1 MKLKGINPF
10 EQHVEKI
17 IIGGCGVAFVGALA
31 WQFFFSETDVKVGK
45 DSVPVSRAFEPAE
58 KEAKNKLAAMD
69 DPSPKNLPE
78 LPKIDLGGD
87 LKMGQKLALPAVA
100 GTTVAMGRTP
110 GLGSIIVDGGPPT
123 TQCTFAI
130 AKVPA
135 PAAPYA
141 LAFRNTVSPVEKLR
155 SAELA
160 KLLPTEQPFDKAAV
174 SVEAEFDGKALF
186 ASLLADPDGDAGP
199 LCGTLPNW
207 VLEGGQ
213 GGLELGAQGLGIGCQ
228 HADPGA
234 LGDRPIM
241 RAGDIAAQG
250 HKPDGRDTREQL
262 VIELLRALLVVRLN
276 DQAVMLQILNRFGV
290 AICVQIGLGGKEH
303 GMHASDLG
311 HSEVGRYRPL
321 QLDGDIGFKPE
332 DIRGLHGAVEMDH
345 QLGIGT
351 LEFHQPGRKPES
363 PQTFGHRQPDFAFH
377 VLFYGITGLQKI
389 ERGRFHPQRGA
400 VDLITFRSRAD
411 TVNVAGQ
418 KDNAQRVL
426 KLIHLAPQR
435 VDRLTQPL

>member
-213 GGLELGAQGLGIGCQ
+213 GGIPLVEVVGVQMERRTVRKGDGSIPSSDEVVPIGVIPGRADPVAYWKQHAESGGSIPPLLDEAREAMEEIQRPPYLETIAGVEWSAPREMAQELLPQAGGDNGAQ
-228 HADPGA
+228 
-234 LGDRPIM
+234 
-241 RAGDIAAQG
+241 IAAI
-250 HKPDGRDTREQL
+250 KREIKRIDRKIADL
-262 VIELLRALLVVRLN
+262 SALRTELDRVI
-276 DQAVMLQILNRFGV
+276 GSCSHGTV
-290 AICVQIGLGGKEH
+290 ADC
-303 GMHASDLG
+303 
-311 HSEVGRYRPL
+311 
-321 QLDGDIGFKPE
+321 
-332 DIRGLHGAVEMDH
+332 
-345 QLGIGT
+345 
-351 LEFHQPGRKPES
+351 
-363 PQTFGHRQPDFAFH
+363 
-377 VLFYGITGLQKI
+377 KI
-389 ERGRFHPQRGA
+389 IE
-400 VDLITFRSRAD
+400 T
-411 TVNVAGQ
+411 
-418 KDNAQRVL
+418 
-426 KLIHLAPQR
+426 LAPR
-435 VDRLTQPL
+435 AHE